1 MFAMRKVFSLP
12 GLLPVASAHLPTAT
26 SMCYHADMNNP
37 MDNVRAATINALIE
51 DMSLEDL
58 WYCSEHADTTE
69 DFDAAVNL
77 LTYTMPDDGLLNEVV
92 VSVIFPE

>member
-1 MFAMRKVFSLP
+1 MLALRKVFSVP
-12 GLLPVASAHLPTAT
+12 GLLSLASAHLPSVAA
-26 SMCYHADMNNP
+26 MCYHDDMNSP
-37 MDNVRAATINALIE
+37 MDNVRAAIINALIE

-69 DFDAAVNL
+69 DFDASVNL

>member
-1 MFAMRKVFSLP
+1 
-12 GLLPVASAHLPTAT
+12 
-26 SMCYHADMNNP
+26 MNSP
-37 MDNVRAATINALIE
+37 MDNVRAAIINALIE

-69 DFDAAVNL
+69 DLDAAVNL
-77 LTYTMPDDGLLNEVV
+77 LTYTMPDDGLLNDVV